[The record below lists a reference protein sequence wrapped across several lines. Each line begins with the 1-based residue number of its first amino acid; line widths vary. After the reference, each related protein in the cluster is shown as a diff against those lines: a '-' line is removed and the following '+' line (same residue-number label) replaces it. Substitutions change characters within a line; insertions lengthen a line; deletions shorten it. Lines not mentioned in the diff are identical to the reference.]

1 MKLKL
6 SIFHKILLAMLLVAL
21 VPLSVIW
28 YVDYRTTSEQITAS
42 IQRELS
48 GLSDRTVTQVNDW
61 IGMNLKALNQTA
73 ALADMATMDPKR
85 QNPILRTTL
94 NEYSWS
100 YLVFTIDPKGM
111 NVGRSDDKPPIDY
124 SDRIYYKQ
132 IMDGKPF
139 GSQVVISKTTN
150 KPALILSA
158 PIYSGVA
165 GGERQV
171 AGVIAMGMSIAD
183 LSARIT
189 NLRIGK
195 TGYVFLLDENG
206 KVVAHQKEE
215 YADTSADFGK
225 HPAFV
230 ARPVSGKTQLVYQ
243 DGGKQV
249 IAYAQ
254 TTAQGWTMVTQQDY
268 DEAYAPVRNSNIRAL
283 VILVVT
289 LVLVTVIASW
299 FSRLLSSP
307 IRNLTHIA
315 DEISRGRVVTKIAEV
330 DRGDEIGQLAGAIDR
345 MGTSIRLAMD
355 RLRKQA

>member
-1 MKLKL
+1 MKIKFN
-6 SIFHKILLAMLLVAL
+6 IFHKILLAMLLVAL

-28 YVDYRTTSEQITAS
+28 YVDYRTANEQIRAA

-48 GLSDRTVTQVNDW
+48 GVSDQTVTQVNDW
-61 IGMNLKALNQTA
+61 IGMNLKALKQTA
-73 ALADMATMDPKR
+73 ALADMVTMDPKR

-94 NEYSWS
+94 NEYQWS
-100 YLVFTIDPKGM
+100 YLVFTIDPNGM

-124 SDRIYYKQ
+124 SDRAYYKQ
-132 IMDGKPF
+132 IMEDKPF

-158 PIYSGVA
+158 PIYSNVVS
-165 GGERQV
+165 GGRQI

-189 NLRIGK
+189 NLHIGK
-195 TGYVFLLDENG
+195 TGYAFLLDENG

-215 YADTSADFGK
+215 YADTSADFSK

-230 ARPVSGKTQLVYQ
+230 ARPASGKRELVYE
-243 DGGKQV
+243 DAGKKV

-254 TTAQGWTMVTQQDY
+254 TTAQGWTMVTQEDY
-268 DEAYAPVRNSNIRAL
+268 DEAYAPARASNLRAL

-289 LVLVTVIASW
+289 LILVTAIASW
-299 FSRLLSSP
+299 FSRLLSTP

-315 DEISRGRVVTKIAEV
+315 DEISRGRVFTKIAEV
-330 DRGDEIGQLAGAIDR
+330 DRGDEIGLLAGAIDR